1 MQSSSSHPPDDVP
14 EETLGN
20 VPEGTPAGAEG
31 LHEDSVVGQSD
42 PALGS
47 DDGTLERP
55 RGEESKS
62 EPQERAT
69 LESALERWGMP
80 NLGPAE
86 IAEEEAPQPLP
97 SLDYLGISNRWLGL
111 LGPLFL
117 LVFAFFYYQ
126 QYYISG
132 LNLSGEG
139 GTNAVIA
146 MRLIEG
152 QRPIADT
159 FLGYNVM
166 WFYPLVWLFQM
177 VGPDFNAM
185 RIFFYSLSAITA
197 VGAFSVVRRVTGQ
210 AWLALGC
217 GVLAILLPGMLF
229 RNYLPLIAVLNVF
242 VLLSA
247 FVFEA
252 ATPGRRF
259 WWYVAAG
266 LTLGWT
272 FLTRID
278 VGVFFTPVYV
288 GVVLLWPLAVK
299 RRFWSRIPEAVAA
312 FLTVV
317 VVAGLVHVP
326 FWLDARDRGFEENF
340 VDQYRGIWGLIQY
353 EAKRQIFDRVM
364 PTTSG
369 QQGSDLDGAAWI
381 RVSDAG
387 SGLGFVGSESQGTTD
402 MGEGGGT
409 RPRPALEVLT
419 SDASLSEKCF
429 VLTIYLPV
437 VVSGVILVV
446 SSIGLLVGIFAVRE
460 DLKRDAL
467 AAGVMIGGA
476 LTLFP
481 QYFFFRPDTPHLAEF
496 RIPFLVAMACACF
509 LAVKWIWP
517 RSVIIKLCVLVFI
530 LACVVWEAAFF
541 NFAYYKDSSG
551 SVRVRHN
558 RTAEFVAENGVRA
571 LIKKRDVD
579 WMNGLRDAVVNH
591 SYPSDWVVT
600 YPYSPTINFMTNR
613 RSYLYNLYVDNVT
626 APRNF
631 SEAAMKDIREFRPA
645 VVVVDDR
652 PINNTEISRFSSWA
666 GPLMNFLKK
675 EYVQVGQFD
684 SISVFARADKAP
696 NKTIPPELLE

>member
-14 EETLGN
+14 EETLGDL
-20 VPEGTPAGAEG
+20 PEES
-31 LHEDSVVGQSD
+31 HEDVPMSQPD
-42 PALGS
+42 PAVEAEEAA
-47 DDGTLERP
+47 LEVLP
-55 RGEESKS
+55 GEESGTD
-62 EPQERAT
+62 PQERAT
-69 LESALERWGMP
+69 LESALKRWGMP
-80 NLGPAE
+80 DLAPAVMAGKQVPQAQPPGLGPKPVPDHLA
-86 IAEEEAPQPLP
+86 
-97 SLDYLGISNRWLGL
+97 SVNRWLGL
-111 LGPLFL
+111 LGPAAL

-166 WFYPLVWLFQM
+166 WFYPLVWLFQI

-197 VGAFSVVRRVTGQ
+197 VVAFATVRRVTGQ

-217 GVLAILLPGMLF
+217 GVLATLLPGMLF
-229 RNYLPLIAVLNVF
+229 RNYLPLMPALNVF

-259 WWYVAAG
+259 LWYVAAG

-272 FLTRID
+272 LLTRID
-278 VGVFFTPVYV
+278 VGLFFAPIYV
-288 GVVLLWPLAVK
+288 GAILLWPLAV
-299 RRFWSRIPEAVAA
+299 RGRFWSRIPEAVAG

-317 VVAGLVHVP
+317 VVAGLLHVP
-326 FWLDARDRGFEENF
+326 FLLDARTRGFEENF
-340 VDQYRGIWGLIQY
+340 VGQYRGIWGLIQY
-353 EAKRQIFDRVM
+353 EAKRQIFDKVI
-364 PTTSG
+364 PSTSE
-369 QQGSDLDGAAWI
+369 QRGSDVEGATLFH
-381 RVSDAG
+381 VSDVGIGAG
-387 SGLGFVGSESQGTTD
+387 SLANESDSPDDGS
-402 MGEGGGT
+402 EGGGT
-409 RPRPALEVLT
+409 RPRPPLEALT
-419 SDASLSEKCF
+419 GDASLNEKSF
-429 VLTIYLPV
+429 VFAIYLPV
-437 VVSGVILVV
+437 VISGVILAV
-446 SSIGLLVGIFAVRE
+446 SSIGLFVGIFWARE

-509 LAVKWIWP
+509 LAVKWMWP
-517 RSVIIKLCVLVFI
+517 RSLLLKLGVIVFI
-530 LACVVWEAAFF
+530 LACVAWEVAFF
-541 NFAYYKDSSG
+541 SFAYYKDSSG
-551 SVRVRHN
+551 SVRARHN

-571 LIKKRDVD
+571 LINTRDVD
-579 WMNGLRDAVVNH
+579 WMNGLRDAVLQH
-591 SYPSDWVVT
+591 SDSSDWVVT

-626 APRNF
+626 APQNF
-631 SEAAMKDIREFRPA
+631 SETALKNIREFRPA

-652 PINNTEISRFSSWA
+652 PINNTEISRFSRWA
-666 GPLMNFLKK
+666 APTMNFLKE
-675 EYVQVGQFD
+675 EYVQIGQFH
-684 SISVFARADKAP
+684 SISVFARTDKVSK
-696 NKTIPPELLE
+696 NVTSPEVPE